1 MLVRHDPTV
10 LRLAATVSVL
20 RATEPVLSTSGA
32 GGRSWSVRLRRKD
45 NVRSSTTLLA
55 LIGAA
60 LVAGAGV
67 ALAAGPATPVVCG
80 SSGCTPLPTVTLHG
94 LLTLPDALR
103 PAEPPEAQP
112 FVVFRVVGAEGATHE
127 VVYVARAEG
136 ALLGFAGEA
145 GWRVVPVDDA
155 RLLADAAAGT
165 TPYAAP
171 HADTALG
178 GLFAEEARSGWVDV
192 AWIAFA
198 VLLGLAVLGVAV
210 RATTRRGRR
219 A

>member
-1 MLVRHDPTV
+1 M
-10 LRLAATVSVL
+10 
-20 RATEPVLSTSGA
+20 
-32 GGRSWSVRLRRKD
+32 
-45 NVRSSTTLLA
+45 RSSTTLLA
-55 LIGAA
+55 LIGAV
-60 LVAGAGV
+60 LVAGTGMT
-67 ALAAGPATPVVCG
+67 LAAGPATPVVCG
-80 SSGCTPLPTVTLHG
+80 SAGCTPLPTITLQG

-112 FVVFRVVGAEGATHE
+112 FVLFRVEGADGATHE
-127 VVYVARAEG
+127 VVYVARAQG
-136 ALLGFAGEA
+136 ALLGFPDGA

-165 TPYAAP
+165 EPYAAS

-198 VLLGLAVLGVAV
+198 VLLGLAVVGVAV